1 MEISTDSQGVIVFK
15 GYLVVSNIEV
25 VHSALESVLEESSR
39 NIVIDIS
46 QVEEIDIAGL
56 QLLFS
61 LKKTFEG
68 DGSMHIRSLN
78 QSIRDILDLSG
89 FSFTLKEALP

>member
-15 GYLVVSNIEV
+15 GNLVVSNIEV
-25 VHSALESVLEESSR
+25 VHSALESVFEESSR

-78 QSIRDILDLSG
+78 QSIKDILDLSG
-89 FSFTLKEALP
+89 FDVALKEVIP

>member
-1 MEISTDSQGVIVFK
+1 MEITTDSRGVIVFK
-15 GYLVVSNIEV
+15 GNLVVSNIEV

-78 QSIRDILDLSG
+78 QSIRDILELSG
-89 FSFTLKEALP
+89 FSVTLKEALP

>member
-1 MEISTDSQGVIVFK
+1 MEISTDSQGVIIFK
-15 GYLVVSNIEV
+15 GNLVVSNIEV

-61 LKKTFEG
+61 LKKTFEA

-89 FSFTLKEALP
+89 FGVALKEALP

>member
-1 MEISTDSQGVIVFK
+1 MEINTDSQGVIVFK
-15 GYLVVSNIEV
+15 GNLVVSNIEV

-61 LKKTFEG
+61 LKKTLEG

-89 FSFTLKEALP
+89 FGVALKEALP

>member
-15 GYLVVSNIEV
+15 GNLVVSNIEV

-89 FSFTLKEALP
+89 FGVALKEALP

>member
-15 GYLVVSNIEV
+15 GNLVVSNIEV

-61 LKKTFEG
+61 LKKTFEA

-89 FSFTLKEALP
+89 FGVALKEALP